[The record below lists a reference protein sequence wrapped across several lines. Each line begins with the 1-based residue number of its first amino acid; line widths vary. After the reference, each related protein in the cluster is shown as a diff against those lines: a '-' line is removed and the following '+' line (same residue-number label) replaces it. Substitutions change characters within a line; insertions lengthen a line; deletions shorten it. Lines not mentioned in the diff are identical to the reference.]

1 MGVCI
6 LTCNDPIIK
15 DKKSYETFISPN
27 NSNTKTTIILNN
39 NNDNMNENENL
50 YSSYPNKKLLN
61 YLKNKDFVNNLKNEK
76 TEPSTTKSVDEIYE
90 ILEKNKLSNDNFYLN
105 IFFNSKDKI
114 TYTFLFFILISFIYM
129 L

>member
-6 LTCNDPIIK
+6 LTCNDQIIK
-15 DKKSYETFISPN
+15 DKKSYETIISPN
-27 NSNTKTTIILNN
+27 HSNKKTTIISNN

-90 ILEKNKLSNDNFYLN
+90 ILEKNKLSNEDTMIKFSKNSFKGP
-105 IFFNSKDKI
+105 IF
-114 TYTFLFFILISFIYM
+114 THLIKHTKGIK
-129 L
+129 